1 MSTEKVNI
9 LIVEDESIVALD
21 LSEGLKRGG
30 YTIAGIANNA
40 QAAKTLFEKGETD
53 LVLMD
58 IHLKG
63 EKDGI
68 DTVVELMKIK
78 PTPVIYLTAYTDAVT
93 IERVKKTYPAAFL
106 SKPYNIRNVQIAIE
120 LALNNLVAGRDPVAK
135 TGGTSAKPGDSTGI
149 AENGSKGQGTDKET
163 ILQWNDCLFVKTNYQ
178 FVKIP
183 LSSLLYVSA
192 ENNYIHIVT
201 SERKY
206 VLRLSLNQFMEKVSW
221 NKLCRIHRSHL
232 VNTDAIQSFT
242 EQEVTVGKEVLP
254 VGKQFK
260 EAFWQQFGFR

>member
-30 YTIAGIANNA
+30 YTIAGMANNA

-53 LVLMD
+53 IVLMD

-68 DTVVELMKIK
+68 DTVVDLMKIK
-78 PTPVIYLTAYTDAVT
+78 QTPVIYLTAYMDAATV
-93 IERVKKTYPAAFL
+93 ERVKKTYPAAFL
-106 SKPYNIRNVQIAIE
+106 SKPYNIQNVQIAIE
-120 LALNNLVAGRDPVAK
+120 LALNNLVAGRNPDTK
-135 TGGTSAKPGDSTGI
+135 TGGKPESTGI
-149 AENGSKGQGTDKET
+149 AEKGNKGEGADREAV
-163 ILQWNDCLFVKTNYQ
+163 LQWNDSLFVKTNCR

-192 ENNYIHIVT
+192 ENNYIHLVT

-206 VLRLSLNQFMEKVSW
+206 VLRLSLNQFMEKVCW
-221 NKLCRIHRSHL
+221 NRLVRIHRSHL
-232 VNTDAIQSFT
+232 VNTDAIQSFA
-242 EQEVTVGKEVLP
+242 EQEVTVGKEILP
-254 VGKQFK
+254 VGKQYK